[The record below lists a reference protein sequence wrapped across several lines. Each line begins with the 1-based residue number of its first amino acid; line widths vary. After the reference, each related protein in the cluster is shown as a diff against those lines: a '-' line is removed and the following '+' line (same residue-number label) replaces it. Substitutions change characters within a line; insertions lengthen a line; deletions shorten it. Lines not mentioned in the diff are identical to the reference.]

1 MDSIIIYE
9 LLLPVIIKV
18 FESETFYKDLSF
30 ESLLKRSDSHDN
42 ILLNNNEANK
52 PQLKQKKRI
61 LEKEDTQKISE
72 ANKMYLMMMVNFFL
86 FI

>member
-42 ILLNNNEANK
+42 ILLNNNEANR

-72 ANKMYLMMMVNFFL
+72 ANKMYLMMMVTFF
-86 FI
+86 F